1 MCGPVYAHRE
11 PRGERQVFFFSI
23 SLFLVPFMWLSYW
36 ICSQGLAKLTSRQ
49 APAIL
54 LPPPLHPQHCWYGS
68 ERGFRSLLKLSRLT
82 CGPISL
88 APSYW
93 LLVLSLAMDV
103 TLFSGIWFTDIF
115 LWAFELSCPPSSMD
129 STFWLCC
136 APLCLFFL
144 VLLMLLGLHLSSRP
158 EIRLQELSAAALR
171 FNSVTHIVSVY
182 GASQGPNFR
191 PQWVIL
197 S

>member
-103 TLFSGIWFTDIF
+103 TLFFRYMIHRYFS
-115 LWAFELSCPPSSMD
+115 
-129 STFWLCC
+129 
-136 APLCLFFL
+136 
-144 VLLMLLGLHLSSRP
+144 LGLRIVLSPFFYGQHFLTLLCSTVPVFPCSAHAPGVASKQSARNTTSRT
-158 EIRLQELSAAALR
+158 LR
-171 FNSVTHIVSVY
+171 RCT
-182 GASQGPNFR
+182 
-191 PQWVIL
+191 
-197 S
+197 